1 MSKALQTPH
10 EGITFH
16 VTYKI
21 DPSNVDKF
29 IEALR
34 PAWESTC
41 NMPECI
47 YFDVFHFSSEPG
59 TFRIT
64 EVWNRDMEWIEEN
77 HVAKDHFQRYRNAI
91 GSIVLKREFEVLDR
105 LQKWSIVK
113 KGYLEGSV
121 KTKDEL

>member
-1 MSKALQTPH
+1 MSEVLLIPH

-21 DPSNVDKF
+21 DPDNVNKF

-34 PAWESTC
+34 PAWEATC
-41 NMPECI
+41 NIPECI
-47 YFDVFHFSSEPG
+47 YFDVFHFPSEPG

-64 EVWNRDMEWIEEN
+64 EVWNRDMKWIEEN
-77 HVAKDHFQRYRNAI
+77 HIAKDHYRQYRDI
-91 GSIVLKREFEVLDR
+91 VEPIVLKREFEVLGR

-113 KGYLEGSV
+113 KEYLSESV
-121 KTKDEL
+121 KTKE